1 MKFQGLQILESGEQT
16 IVSFADALAQLHV
29 DEGFDDAK
37 VRDCIDAALDFAE
50 TYLWQSLRPQTILAS
65 YSPDGQNYAE
75 LIRANFDEIVEVS
88 YFDGK
93 QNAIDISTV
102 AVDDTLPVARAY
114 FAEPKVSGEYFAPV
128 KITYKTK
135 APAVV
140 PLQVKQAILIA
151 TAQFYDDRD
160 APDLSAAERI
170 LNLTKTRYLL

>member
-1 MKFQGLQILESGEQT
+1 MKFQGLQVIESGEQT

-29 DEGFDDAK
+29 DDGFDDAK
-37 VRDCIDAALDFAE
+37 VRDCIAAAFDFAE
-50 TYLWQSLRPQTILAS
+50 TYLWQSLRPQTVLAS
-65 YSPDGQNYAE
+65 YSLDGANYAE
-75 LIRANFDEIVEVS
+75 LIRANFDSLVSVS
-88 YFDGK
+88 YFDGAE
-93 QNAIDISTV
+93 NTIDLSGV
-102 AVDDTLPVARAY
+102 AVDSTLPVARAY

-140 PLQVKQAILIA
+140 PLQVKQAVLIA
-151 TAQFYDDRD
+151 VAQFYDDRD

>member
-50 TYLWQSLRPQTILAS
+50 TYLWQSLRPQTVLAS
-65 YSPDGQNYAE
+65 YSVDGSNYAE
-75 LIRANFDEIVEVS
+75 LIRANFDSLVEVS
-88 YFDGK
+88 YFDGAT
-93 QNAIDISTV
+93 NTIDISAV
-102 AVDDTLPVARAY
+102 AVDSTLPVPRAY
-114 FAEPKVSGEYFAPV
+114 FPEPKVSGEYFAPV

-140 PLQVKQAILIA
+140 PLQVKQAVLIA
-151 TAQFYDDRD
+151 VAQFYDDRD